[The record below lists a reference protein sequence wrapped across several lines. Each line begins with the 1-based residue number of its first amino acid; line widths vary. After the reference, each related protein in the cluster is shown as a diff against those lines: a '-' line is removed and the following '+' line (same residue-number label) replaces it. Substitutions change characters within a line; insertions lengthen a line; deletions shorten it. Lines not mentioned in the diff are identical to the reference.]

1 MDRGTISESEL
12 RAVEDVLD
20 FIRRKNRLAAEEWE
34 DFHSWVW
41 VRLAETDYGV
51 LRKFERR
58 GSLRKFL
65 AVTLHRM
72 LLDYRNAKWG
82 RWRSSS
88 RARSLGSD
96 AEQLEF
102 YIQCHGYSVG
112 EAVQTIKLAHR
123 STRSEEELERIASE
137 IPVRSRR
144 REQAE
149 DWLDRI
155 ASAGPTP
162 LDSLER
168 KEIETQDQRTM
179 EALEAALARLGPEE
193 RVIFRMRFEQGSKL
207 KEVAVA
213 LGLRPKRFYQ
223 HFEKLLRALRAE
235 LESQGISAECIDR
248 LFAEAPVAGISR
260 GLSVSNPE
268 MGKSKKYQSWR

>member
-102 YIQCHGYSVG
+102 YIQCQGYSVG

-137 IPVRSRR
+137 LPVRSRR
-144 REQAE
+144 REQTE

-193 RVIFRMRFEQGSKL
+193 RVIFRMRFEQGCKL
-207 KEVAVA
+207 KEVGVA
-213 LGLRPKRFYQ
+213 LGLSPKRFYQ
-223 HFEKLLRALRAE
+223 RFEKLLRALRAE
-235 LESQGISAECIDR
+235 LESQGVRAECLDR
-248 LFAEAPVAGISR
+248 LFAEAPVVGISR
-260 GLSVSNPE
+260 GWSVSNHE
-268 MGKSKKYQSWR
+268 MGKATKYQSWR